1 MESILGYE
9 STFVKAQELK
19 QELCCAEMIL
29 LFSSHTAAKELS
41 LTKGSI
47 LKSVSREN

>member
-19 QELCCAEMIL
+19 QDLCCAEMIL

-41 LTKGSI
+41 LTKFKVMYI
-47 LKSVSREN
+47 PNY